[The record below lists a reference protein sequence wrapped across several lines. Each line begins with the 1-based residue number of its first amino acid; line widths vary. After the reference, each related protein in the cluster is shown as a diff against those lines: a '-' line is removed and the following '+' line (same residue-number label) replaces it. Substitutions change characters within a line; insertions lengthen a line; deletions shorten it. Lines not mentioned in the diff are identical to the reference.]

1 MPLLLL
7 GCEVAEPVVMSHASD
22 LRLMARDHPLDSS
35 PFVVPDSDEVL
46 FVSGR
51 TGVASLW
58 LAAPGAPARPLTN
71 RGLRQ
76 VSAGFVPVPS
86 RELSFDGRRRRTR
99 DLARRPR
106 QRRGGGAAMTFARC
120 ATLLAMAGLASHAHA
135 GSYRWPTTYGAGVT
149 AHYDNNH
156 GSGAAAATATR
167 TTAAPT
173 SASGATP
180 TCRPARRAS

>member
-7 GCEVAEPVVMSHASD
+7 GCEVAEPVVMSHTSD
-22 LRLMARDHPLDSS
+22 LRLMARDRVIATGVVDPRPSEDGDRVVFSELPPGATEYQAGTPTRIVLMDLARGTRRVVSDHPLDSS

-58 LAAPGAPARPLTN
+58 LAAPGAPARQLTN

-86 RELSFDGRRRRTR
+86 RELSFDGRR
-99 DLARRPR
+99 A
-106 QRRGGGAAMTFARC
+106 TFVA
-120 ATLLAMAGLASHAHA
+120 
-135 GSYRWPTTYGAGVT
+135 TYGGVRET
-149 AHYDNNH
+149 WRVDLD
-156 GSGAAAATATR
+156 SGAAEVLR
-167 TTAAPT
+167 
-173 SASGATP
+173 
-180 TCRPARRAS
+180 